1 LSAHDRGEGVE
12 LKQDRRVT
20 LQDIAQKAGV
30 SVATVSMVL
39 RGKGNVSLRTRSAI
53 KGIAIEMGY
62 APQQSRERR
71 YVAILEYECFSYQWN
86 FIKPFIVSLS
96 QALLEASCYP
106 LIFHLEKGEP
116 TESLCARIVESG
128 CSALCSIHYGD
139 GELFSRV
146 SAAGIP
152 IILLNN
158 GLFQEDYSTVCV
170 DDFQGCY
177 AGANHLIERGHRDI
191 LYLDYTRTD
200 LEGCVVDRYL
210 GFRKGIDEHGISF
223 PEGRR
228 VTLNLE
234 NKEDLRN
241 RFRVAMSKN
250 ADVSALFI
258 HDDYLAVWIID
269 ELQKMGIA
277 YPEDISLISP
287 GDTLDFSQPFT
298 PQFTTIQI
306 DTYAMGS
313 LAARL
318 IQEKII
324 CFDSPATTLRVT
336 PRIVDRG
343 SCQASVRAA
352 I

>member
-1 LSAHDRGEGVE
+1 VS
-12 LKQDRRVT
+12 QSRRVT
-20 LQDIAQKAGV
+20 LQDIAEKAGV

-39 RGKGNVSLRTRSAI
+39 RGKGNVSLTTRSAI
-53 KGIAIEMGY
+53 KRIAMDLRY
-62 APQQSRERR
+62 SPQQSRERR

-96 QALLEASCYP
+96 RALLESACYP
-106 LIFHLEKGEP
+106 LFFHLEKGES
-116 TESLCARIVESG
+116 TERLCARIVDSG

-139 GELFSRV
+139 EELFRRV
-146 SAAGIP
+146 SIAGIP

-158 GLFQEDYSTVCV
+158 SSYQSEFSTVCV

-177 AGANHLIERGHRDI
+177 AGANHLIERGHRNI

-210 GFRKGIDEHGISF
+210 GFRKGMAEHGISF
-223 PEGRR
+223 PEERR
-228 VTLNLE
+228 VTFDLE
-234 NKEDLRN
+234 DKEELRKD
-241 RFRVAMSKN
+241 FRMAMKQNSE
-250 ADVSALFI
+250 VSALFI

-313 LAARL
+313 LASRL
-318 IQEKII
+318 IQEKMISSE
-324 CFDSPATTLRVT
+324 SPATTLRVT

-343 SCQASVRAA
+343 SCQVLASRANRR
-352 I
+352 